1 MTTQGNLSPTSVTYR
16 GLPQTHQPVSS
27 VFYNYGRGAG
37 LGRGLGVAP
46 GLTVVS
52 LPIQIRAISVVRW
65 LELLSEKFVFIRIHW
80 WLRGIRGFPE

>member
-16 GLPQTHQPVSS
+16 GPAANTSTGEL
-27 VFYNYGRGAG
+27 G
-37 LGRGLGVAP
+37 LLQLRSRSRAWPGLGVAP

-65 LELLSEKFVFIRIHW
+65 LELLSEKFVFIRVH
-80 WLRGIRGFPE
+80 